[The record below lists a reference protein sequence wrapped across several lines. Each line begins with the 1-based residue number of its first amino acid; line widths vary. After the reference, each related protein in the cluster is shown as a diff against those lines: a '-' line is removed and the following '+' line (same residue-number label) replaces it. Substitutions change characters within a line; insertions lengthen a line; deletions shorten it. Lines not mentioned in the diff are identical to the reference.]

1 MKRTTLNAF
10 RNLSEEIDIW
20 FSLIIV
26 LKGDEDKELNTLCFS
41 VFKGHVESVWK
52 SYGLFLYFSVMKV

>member
-1 MKRTTLNAF
+1 MNEKDNAF

>member
-1 MKRTTLNAF
+1 MP
-10 RNLSEEIDIW
+10 EEIDIW
-20 FSLIIV
+20 FSLMIV
-26 LKGDEDKELNTLCFS
+26 LKGDEDKDLSTLWFS

>member
-1 MKRTTLNAF
+1 MNEKEF
-10 RNLSEEIDIW
+10 GNLSKEIDIW
-20 FSLIIV
+20 FSFSIV